1 MAGRLTWRLA
11 LAAAMV
17 VVAGEASE
25 AEEVAKPRARRFQPA
40 HPLFSPYFELT
51 RPLSTS
57 PGRLPQYY
65 MFYQRDLEYRARVQ
79 RQTEINKS
87 SATAIGRLQNR
98 VRDLSRPAPA
108 GARFGT
114 HRGYFGTHA
123 GYFQL
128 GGP

>member
-1 MAGRLTWRLA
+1 MIGKLAWRLA
-11 LAAAMV
+11 LTAAMIFG
-17 VVAGEASE
+17 AGDA
-25 AEEVAKPRARRFQPA
+25 APAQEVAKPRARRFRPA

-65 MFYQRDLEYRARVQ
+65 MFYQRDLEYRARVE

-87 SATAIGRLQNR
+87 SAIAIGRLQNS